1 MKKLILFGAGFYGKS
16 AYNKFHDQFEI
27 LYFADNN
34 PDMEGKELFGVP
46 VILGSKIKEVCTCD
60 TDIIICTRSH
70 AAISTQLIGMGITDY
85 YVMMEGF
92 LYHTNSEDTML
103 PVEIS
108 KYSYLHKKQN
118 EKNILFVQN
127 APCIR
132 THKIAS
138 MMREEGYHVYLLY
151 TMSGTKNSNKEYM
164 SIYEEIFSF
173 SSAAGIVDFINHSD
187 FDLIHSSNAPDIL
200 TTLALTTSKPLVFDT
215 HDMNSISGY
224 DSIED
229 LTLEYI
235 ANVKSDGNIYTS
247 DGVVQIA
254 KKKFGLEGKEIFCL
268 ENMILEQEEIA
279 EPYEKLSHIDGEIH
293 CVYEGGI
300 VGNNTENERFFEDIW
315 EKIADY
321 GIHIHYYS
329 QADPLYCKEL
339 EKKNY
344 YFHYEGNMGSKE
356 LVREM
361 TKYDCGLAVFNVTE
375 KNKIFLETGT
385 ANKMYEY
392 LNAQLPVI
400 VGEVQS
406 YQKFVK
412 RYNVGISIDITGNL
426 KEQIENACKIRISP
440 NFLEENH
447 LTMKSRS
454 KELAE
459 FYERVKKKAV
469 RDNRVGERGRY
480 IK

>member
-16 AYNKFHDQFEI
+16 TYYKLHDRFEI

-34 PDMEGKELFGVP
+34 PNMEGKELFGIP
-46 VILGSKIKEVCTCD
+46 IILGNKIREVYTSD

-70 AAISTQLIGMGITDY
+70 ASISTQLIGMGITDY
-85 YVMMEGF
+85 YIMMEGF
-92 LYHTNSEDTML
+92 LYHTNSEDIMS
-103 PVEIS
+103 PVEIN
-108 KYSYLHKKQN
+108 KYAYLHKRQN

-127 APCIR
+127 SPCIR

-138 MMREEGYHVYLLY
+138 MMNGEGYCVYLLY
-151 TMSGTKNSNKEYM
+151 TLGLPENSNQEYM
-164 SIYEEIFSF
+164 NIYKNIYTF
-173 SSAAGIVDFINHSD
+173 SSASGITDFIENSD
-187 FDLIHSSNAPDIL
+187 FDLIHSSNTPDIL
-200 TTLALTTSKPLVFDT
+200 TALALMTSKPLVFDT
-215 HDMNSISGY
+215 HDMNGISGY

-247 DGVVQIA
+247 DGVAEIA
-254 KKKFGLEGKEIFCL
+254 KKRFGIAGKEIFSL

-300 VGNNTENERFFEDIW
+300 VGNNTENERFFENIW
-315 EKIADY
+315 KKIADY

-329 QADPLYCKEL
+329 QADPLYCKDL
-339 EKKNY
+339 GKKNY
-344 YFHYEGNMGSKE
+344 YFHYEGNMGTKE
-356 LVREM
+356 LVKEM

-392 LNAQLPVI
+392 INAQLPVI

-412 RYNVGISIDITGNL
+412 RYGVGISLDITRNI

-440 NFLEENH
+440 NFLEENN

-469 RDNRVGERGRY
+469 KDRIKGRAGY
-480 IK
+480 